1 MIGQWTRLQTAI
13 TPARMFPGSDGG
25 RALARADIDRL
36 REPPLADSDTMRLRQ
51 TELLLREMQHRVGN
65 SLQVIACILLLKAR
79 ETSSEEV
86 RAHLQD
92 AHRRIMAVAA
102 VQQQVDSAR
111 LGEEIEVGP
120 YLSRLCENLAVSLVE
135 DVDPVAFEVR
145 ADSGLVASSQA
156 VSIGL
161 IVTELAINA
170 LKHAFPAGTRGGR
183 VVVSY
188 ERAGTD
194 WLLTVSDNG
203 VGIATG
209 APADPLP
216 GQGTDI
222 VEALARQLRARV
234 ERSAGPG
241 GAGTSVSVAHGA
253 GPSRAARG
261 QARLREQALGDAA
274 DGARSVNATAATGM
288 HHRPAPSRLP

>member
-1 MIGQWTRLQTAI
+1 MIAGQWTRLQTTIA
-13 TPARMFPGSDGG
+13 PARTFPGSDEG

-36 REPPLADSDTMRLRQ
+36 REPPPADSDTMRPRQ

-65 SLQVIACILLLKAR
+65 NLQVIASMLLLKAR
-79 ETSSEEV
+79 ESSSEEV

-102 VQQQVDSAR
+102 VQRQVDSAR
-111 LGEEIEVGP
+111 LGEEIEIGP
-120 YLSRLCENLAVSLVE
+120 YLSRLCENLAESLVE
-135 DVDPVAFEVR
+135 GADPVAFEVR

-161 IVTELAINA
+161 IVNELAINA
-170 LKHAFPAGTRGGR
+170 LKHAFPAGTKGGT
-183 VVVSY
+183 VVVRY

-203 VGIATG
+203 IGIATG
-209 APADPLP
+209 APAGPLP
-216 GQGTDI
+216 GQGAGI

-241 GAGTSVSVAHGA
+241 GAGTSVSVAHGCR
-253 GPSRAARG
+253 SAARG
-261 QARLREQALGDAA
+261 PQSGFA
-274 DGARSVNATAATGM
+274 
-288 HHRPAPSRLP
+288 

>member
-1 MIGQWTRLQTAI
+1 MIAGQWTKLQTAI
-13 TPARMFPGSDGG
+13 APARTFPGSDGG
-25 RALARADIDRL
+25 RAVARAVIDTL
-36 REPPLADSDTMRLRQ
+36 REPPLADSETMRLRQ
-51 TELLLREMQHRVGN
+51 ADLLLREMQHRVGN
-65 SLQVIACILLLKAR
+65 SLQTIASILLLNAR
-79 ETSSEEV
+79 EASSEEV
-86 RAHLQD
+86 RAHLLD
-92 AHRRIMAVAA
+92 AHRRIMSVAA
-102 VQQQVDSAR
+102 VQRQVDSAR
-111 LGEEIEVGP
+111 PGEEIEVGP
-120 YLSRLCENLAVSLVE
+120 YLSRLCENLAESLV
-135 DVDPVAFEVR
+135 DGPDPVAVEVR
-145 ADSGLVASSQA
+145 ADSGLVASPQA

-170 LKHAFPAGTRGGR
+170 LKHAFPAGTAGGR

-203 VGIATG
+203 VGMVTG

-216 GQGTDI
+216 GQGAGI

-253 GPSRAARG
+253 GPSRAARAGPTADTG
-261 QARLREQALGDAA
+261 Q
-274 DGARSVNATAATGM
+274 DGR
-288 HHRPAPSRLP
+288 